1 MSQKK
6 MTFSQKF
13 QKAKSSGSFS
23 AALML
28 APAVFFLCL
37 CSIYPFIWI
46 FRYVACDYNGFK
58 STFTGWKNF
67 ERMLNDKVFWNSV
80 MHTFEYA
87 FYKLIS
93 HHSVSS
99 VDGSF
104 IKPEIKRFFS
114 I

>member
-1 MSQKK
+1 MSQRK

-46 FRYVACDYNGFK
+46 FRYVA
-58 STFTGWKNF
+58 
-67 ERMLNDKVFWNSV
+67 
-80 MHTFEYA
+80 
-87 FYKLIS
+87 
-93 HHSVSS
+93 SVSYTHLTLPTKLE
-99 VDGSF
+99 V
-104 IKPEIKRFFS
+104 
-114 I
+114 